1 VGKHSFYLPIKPNK
15 KMKVEVILNDVQA
28 VCSKEQWAAAD
39 QAEHRDFF
47 VAGKT
52 YGGAGDKEGKWEARK
67 IAFRNKET
75 NQIVNVVWAV
85 CYCID
90 DKTRG
95 ALTKSFLLSEG
106 RCEAN
111 GDVLTARGDVRQWAD
126 ENIVD
131 GVLKS
136 EWTAALAAILNDR
149 GLIMEKEK
157 YQQAKTAGGTF
168 VAAYMQPY
176 FADTY
181 TAE

>member
-1 VGKHSFYLPIKPNK
+1 MAKI
-15 KMKVEVILNDVQA
+15 EVILNGVEA
-28 VCSKEQWAAAD
+28 VCSAEQLAAAD
-39 QAEHRDFF
+39 QAEHRDYF

-52 YGGAGDKEGKWEARK
+52 YGGAGDKVGKWEARK
-67 IAFRNKET
+67 IAFRNRET

-90 DKTRG
+90 DKTKG

-111 GDVLTARGDVRQWAD
+111 GDVLAARGDVRQWAD

-136 EWTAALAAILNDR
+136 EWTAALAAVLNER
-149 GLIMEKEK
+149 GLIMAKDK

-168 VAAYMQPY
+168 VASYMHPY

>member
-1 VGKHSFYLPIKPNK
+1 MAKI
-15 KMKVEVILNDVQA
+15 EVILNEVQA
-28 VCSKEQWAAAD
+28 VCSKEQWDAAD

-47 VAGKT
+47 TAGKT
-52 YGGAGDKEGKWEARK
+52 YGGKDDQAGKWEARK
-67 IAFRNKET
+67 IAFRDRET
-75 NQIVNVVWAV
+75 NKVVNVVWAV

-90 DKTRG
+90 DKTKG

-111 GDVLTARGDVRQWAD
+111 GDVLAARGDVREWAD
-126 ENIVD
+126 EHIVD

-136 EWTAALAAILNDR
+136 EWTAALAAVLNER
-149 GLIMEKEK
+149 GLIMAKDK

-168 VAAYMQPY
+168 VASYMHPY

>member
-1 VGKHSFYLPIKPNK
+1 MAKI
-15 KMKVEVILNDVQA
+15 EVILNEVQA
-28 VCSKEQWAAAD
+28 ACSAEQWAAAD
-39 QAEHRDFF
+39 QAEHRDYF

-52 YGGAGDKEGKWEARK
+52 YGGAGDKVGKWEARK
-67 IAFRNKET
+67 IAFRNRET

-90 DKTRG
+90 DKTKG

-111 GDVLTARGDVRQWAD
+111 GDVLSARGDVRQWAD

-168 VAAYMQPY
+168 VAAYMQPF

>member
-1 VGKHSFYLPIKPNK
+1 MAKI
-15 KMKVEVILNDVQA
+15 EVILNGVEA
-28 VCSKEQWAAAD
+28 VCSAEQLAAAD
-39 QAEHRDFF
+39 QAEHRDYF

-52 YGGAGDKEGKWEARK
+52 YGGAGDKVGKWEARK
-67 IAFRNKET
+67 IAFRNRET

-90 DKTRG
+90 DKTKG

-111 GDVLTARGDVRQWAD
+111 GDVLSARGDVRQWAD

-136 EWTAALAAILNDR
+136 EWTAALAAVLNER

-168 VAAYMQPY
+168 VAAYMQPF

-181 TAE
+181 SAE

>member
-1 VGKHSFYLPIKPNK
+1 
-15 KMKVEVILNDVQA
+15 MKVEVILNGVQA
-28 VCSKEQWAAAD
+28 ACSAEQWAAAD
-39 QAEHRDFF
+39 QAEHRDYF
-47 VAGKT
+47 VAGKP
-52 YGGAGDKEGKWEARK
+52 YGGAGDKVGKWEARK
-67 IAFRNKET
+67 IAFRNRET
-75 NQIVNVVWAV
+75 GAIVNVVWAV

-90 DKTRG
+90 DKTKG

-111 GDVLTARGDVRQWAD
+111 GDVLSARGDVRQWAD

-168 VAAYMQPY
+168 VAAYMHPF

>member
-1 VGKHSFYLPIKPNK
+1 MAKI
-15 KMKVEVILNDVQA
+15 EVILNDVQA
-28 VCSKEQWAAAD
+28 ACSAEQWAAAD

-111 GDVLTARGDVRQWAD
+111 GDVLAARGDVRQWAD

-136 EWTAALAAILNDR
+136 EWTAALAATLNER

-181 TAE
+181 AAE

>member
-1 VGKHSFYLPIKPNK
+1 MAKI
-15 KMKVEVILNDVQA
+15 EVILNEVQA
-28 VCSKEQWAAAD
+28 ACSAEQWAAAD

-47 VAGKT
+47 VAGKV
-52 YGGAGDKEGKWEARK
+52 YGGKDDKIGKWEAKK
-67 IAFRNKET
+67 IAFRNRET

-90 DKTRG
+90 DKTKG

-111 GDVLTARGDVRQWAD
+111 GDVLAARGDVREWAD
-126 ENIVD
+126 EHIVD

-136 EWTAALAAILNDR
+136 EWTAALAAVLNER
-149 GLIMEKEK
+149 GLIMAKDK

-168 VAAYMQPY
+168 VASYMHPY

-181 TAE
+181 SAE

>member
-1 VGKHSFYLPIKPNK
+1 MAKI
-15 KMKVEVILNDVQA
+15 EVILNEVQA
-28 VCSKEQWAAAD
+28 ACSAEQWAAAD
-39 QAEHRDFF
+39 QAEHRDYF

-52 YGGAGDKEGKWEARK
+52 YGGAGDKVGKWEARK
-67 IAFRNKET
+67 IAFRNRET

-111 GDVLTARGDVRQWAD
+111 GDVLSARGDVRQWAD

-168 VAAYMQPY
+168 VAAYMQPF

-181 TAE
+181 SAE